1 MKYLVTGVFAV
12 ALLAS
17 TSAMAF
23 IYHPYH
29 HWAEHQPWAAH
40 HGWWADPHW
49 AHYHWMRGER
59 IFLDWRD
66 AAFVDWRWHHLHDP
80 GRYHGVWMSDGYA
93 LADDDGIIIEYGP

>member
-17 TSAMAF
+17 TSAMAAW
-23 IYHPYH
+23 HNH
-29 HWAEHQPWAAH
+29 HHNNWGWNHQH

-49 AHYHWMRGER
+49 AHHHWRHGER
-59 IFLDWRD
+59 IFFDWRD

-80 GRYHGVWMSDGYA
+80 GRYHWVWMGDGYA
-93 LADDDGIIIEYGP
+93 LVDDDGIIVEYGG